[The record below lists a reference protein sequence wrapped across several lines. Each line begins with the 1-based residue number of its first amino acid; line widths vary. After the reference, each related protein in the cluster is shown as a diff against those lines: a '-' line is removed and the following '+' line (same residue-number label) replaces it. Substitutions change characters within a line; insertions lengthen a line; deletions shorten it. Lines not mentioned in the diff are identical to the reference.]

1 MHGDDHTLFLAGLAF
16 LLAAVIS
23 VPIAK
28 RLGLSPVVG
37 YLLAGITI
45 GPAGFDVADPHVV
58 ITVAELGVVLLLF
71 LIGMELQ
78 PSRLLSMGRYIFGL
92 GTAQLLVTGLLITAV
107 GWSLGL
113 GLAGAFIAGMAL
125 AMSATSIALQILNE
139 RGDLPSGYGQRAFSI
154 LLFQDIA
161 IVPLLALV
169 PLLAPAAARFQGE
182 PMMLAFKAG
191 AVIAAVAALVLAGRY
206 LLNPFFRLLAR
217 SGAREA
223 MTAAALLVVLGAAG
237 LMASVGLSMALGAF
251 LAGLLLSE
259 STFRHELEANIDAFR
274 GLLLSFFFMGIGMS
288 LDMKVLLP
296 HIVPLV
302 AAAVLITAIK
312 FAVVFGLYRTDHT
325 TRTDAARAGA
335 VLMPAGEFAF
345 VLFPLALANGL
356 LSREQSEFLTA
367 TAAITMMIG
376 PLVFAGITYLLPKFR
391 RAAPEPEP
399 DDFSNADGRVLVI
412 GFGRFGQIVSQCLL
426 AEGVGVTIIDSDVEM
441 IQSAG
446 RFGVHI
452 YYGDGTRLDVLRAA
466 GADQAEV
473 IAVCV
478 DDREAADRIVDIVQ
492 ASMPHVRLHVRSYD
506 RAHSMDLLRKGVDYE
521 MRETLESAFSFGSR
535 TLEALGLEREAVAGL
550 VAEVRAKDRARLQRQ
565 VEEGLYAGIDL
576 IANRK
581 LEPEPLTQPDKP
593 ARPLNPEAQ
602 DVLTHE
608 TEFSG

>member
-16 LLAAVIS
+16 LVAAVVS
-23 VPIAK
+23 VPVAK

-37 YLLAGITI
+37 YLIAGITI
-45 GPAGFDVADPHVV
+45 GPAGFDVADPNVV
-58 ITVAELGVVLLLF
+58 IAVAEMGVVLLLF

-92 GTAQLLVTGLLITAV
+92 GTAQLLVTGLLITGV
-107 GWSLGL
+107 GWFFGL
-113 GLAGAFIAGMAL
+113 TLPGAFISGMAL
-125 AMSATSIALQILNE
+125 AMSATSIALQILKE
-139 RGDLPSGYGQRAFSI
+139 RGDFASGYGQRAFSI

-169 PLLAPAAARFQGE
+169 PLLAPVATGPEGE
-182 PMMLAFKAG
+182 PLEIAMKAG
-191 AVIAAVAALVLAGRY
+191 AAIAAVAAIVLAGRY
-206 LLNPFFRLLAR
+206 LLNPVFRLLAR

-223 MTAAALLVVLGAAG
+223 MTAAALLVVLGSAG
-237 LMASVGLSMALGAF
+237 LMAAVGLSMALGAF

-259 STFRHELEANIDAFR
+259 STFRHELEANIETFR
-274 GLLLSFFFMGIGMS
+274 GLLLSVFFMGIGMS
-288 LDMKVLLP
+288 LDLNVLLP
-296 HIVPLV
+296 HLGGVIGSAL
-302 AAAVLITAIK
+302 LITAIK

-325 TRTDAARAGA
+325 TRSEAAKAGA
-335 VLMPAGEFAF
+335 VLMPAGEFSF
-345 VLFPLALANGL
+345 VLLPLALANGL
-356 LSREQSEFLTA
+356 LTRDQSEFLTA
-367 TAAITMMIG
+367 TAALTMMIG
-376 PLVFAGITYLLPKFR
+376 PMVFTGLTHVLPRFR
-391 RAAPEPEP
+391 TAVPEREP
-399 DDFSNADGRVLVI
+399 DDFGAAAGRVLVI

-426 AEGVGVTIIDSDVEM
+426 AEGLDVTIIDNDVEM

-478 DDREAADRIVDIVQ
+478 DDREAADRIVDICQ
-492 ASMPHVRLHVRSYD
+492 ASMPQVRLHVRSFD

-521 MRETLESAFSFGSR
+521 MRETLESAFAFGGR
-535 TLEALGLEREAVAGL
+535 TLEALGLERDAVEEL

-576 IANRK
+576 LPARK
-581 LEPEPLTQPDKP
+581 LEPEPLTEPGRP

-602 DVLTHE
+602 DVLAHE

>member
-1 MHGDDHTLFLAGLAF
+1 MHGDDHTLFIAGLAF
-16 LLAAVIS
+16 LVAAVVS

-37 YLLAGITI
+37 YLIAGITI
-45 GPAGFDVADPHVV
+45 GPAGFNVADPNVV
-58 ITVAELGVVLLLF
+58 IAIAELGVVLLLF

-78 PSRLLSMGRYIFGL
+78 PSRLLSMGRFIFGL
-92 GTAQLLVTGLLITAV
+92 GTAQLLVTGLLITGV
-107 GWSLGL
+107 GWFFGL
-113 GLAGAFIAGMAL
+113 TLSGAFISGMAL
-125 AMSATSIALQILNE
+125 AMSATSIALQILKE
-139 RGDLPSGYGQRAFSI
+139 RGDFNSGYGQRAFSI

-169 PLLAPAAARFQGE
+169 PLLAPVAAGPEAE
-182 PMMLAFKAG
+182 PLEIAMKAG
-191 AVIAAVAALVLAGRY
+191 AAILAVSAIVLAGRY
-206 LLNPFFRLLAR
+206 LLNPLFRLLAR

-223 MTAAALLVVLGAAG
+223 MTAAALLVVLGSAG
-237 LMASVGLSMALGAF
+237 LMAAVGMSMALGAF

-259 STFRHELEANIDAFR
+259 STFRHELEANIETFR

-288 LDMKVLLP
+288 LDLKVLLP
-296 HIVPLV
+296 HLG
-302 AAAVLITAIK
+302 AVVGSALLITSIK
-312 FAVVFGLYRTDHT
+312 FMVVFGLYRTDHN
-325 TRTDAARAGA
+325 TRSDASKAGA
-335 VLMPAGEFAF
+335 LLMPAGEFSF
-345 VLFPLALANGL
+345 VLLPLALASGL
-356 LSREQSEFLTA
+356 LTQEQNDFLTA

-376 PLVFAGITYLLPKFR
+376 PMAFTGLTHLLPR
-391 RAAPEPEP
+391 LRGTAPEREP
-399 DDFSNADGRVLVI
+399 DDFSAAEGRVLVI

-426 AEGVGVTIIDSDVEM
+426 AEGVDVTIIDNDVEM

-478 DDREAADRIVDIVQ
+478 DDREAADRIVDMCQ
-492 ASMPHVRLHVRSYD
+492 ASMPHVRLHVRSFD
-506 RAHSMDLLRKGVDYE
+506 RAHSMDLLRKGVEYE
-521 MRETLESAFSFGSR
+521 MRETLESAFAFGGQ
-535 TLEALGLEREAVAGL
+535 TLEALGLEPAEVETL
-550 VAEVRAKDRARLQRQ
+550 VREVRAKDRARLQRQ

-576 IANRK
+576 MPTRK
-581 LEPEPLTQPDKP
+581 LEPEPLTEPGKR

-602 DVLTHE
+602 DVLAHE

>member
-1 MHGDDHTLFLAGLAF
+1 MHGEDHTLFIAGLAF
-16 LLAAVIS
+16 LVAAVVS
-23 VPIAK
+23 VPVAK

-37 YLLAGITI
+37 YLAAGIAI
-45 GPAGFDVADPHVV
+45 GPVGFNVADPNVV
-58 ITVAELGVVLLLF
+58 IAIAELGVVMLLF

-92 GTAQLLVTGLLITAV
+92 GTAQLLVTGVLIAIV

-113 GLAGAFIAGMAL
+113 GLAGAIIAGMAL
-125 AMSATSIALQILNE
+125 AMSATSIALQLLSE
-139 RGDLPSGYGQRAFSI
+139 RGELASGYGQRAFSI
-154 LLFQDIA
+154 LLLQDIA

-169 PLLAPAAARFQGE
+169 PLLAPDESHATG
-182 PMMLAFKAG
+182 G
-191 AVIAAVAALVLAGRY
+191 AWESAIEVGAAVAAVTCIVLAGRY
-206 LLNPFFRLLAR
+206 LLNPLFRLLAR

-237 LMASVGLSMALGAF
+237 LMAAVGLSMALGAF

-288 LDMKVLLP
+288 LDLMALLP
-296 HIVPLV
+296 HIVPLILS
-302 AAAVLITAIK
+302 AVMITAIK
-312 FAVVFGLYRTDHT
+312 FAVVFGLYRTDHNT
-325 TRTDAARAGA
+325 KADALRAGA

-345 VLFPLALANGL
+345 VLFPLALANGV
-356 LSREQSEFLTA
+356 LSKEQSEFLTA

-376 PLVFAGITYLLPKFR
+376 PLVFAGITHLLPRFR
-391 RAAPEPEP
+391 KSEPEREP
-399 DDFSNADGRVLVI
+399 DDFSDAEGRVLII

-426 AEGVGVTIIDSDVEM
+426 AEGVGVTIIDNDVEM

-466 GADQAEV
+466 GAEQAEV

-492 ASMPHVRLHVRSYD
+492 SSMPHVRLHVRSYD
-506 RAHSMDLLRKGVDYE
+506 RAHSMDLLRKGVDFE
-521 MRETLESAFSFGSR
+521 MRETLESAFAFGGR
-535 TLEALGLEREAVAGL
+535 TLETLGLDREAVAEL
-550 VAEVRAKDRARLQRQ
+550 VADVRARDKSRLQRQ
-565 VEEGLYAGIDL
+565 VEEGLYAGLDL
-576 IANRK
+576 MPTRR
-581 LEPEPLTQPDKP
+581 LEPEPLTEPDKP
-593 ARPLNPEAQ
+593 AKPLNPEAQ
-602 DVLTHE
+602 DVLSHE